1 MRPLD
6 DPAVNVRE
14 NSDSRPSERD
24 GENKIT
30 GCSKFSCIAFFRWRH
45 QHIFK
50 HPSVTKLQKTLI
62 SLPVDRSCSKETGV
76 ANRRPE
82 SNQTARTERE
92 RSHGKNG
99 GYCWAEITLAEY
111 KMSWQRRR
119 GMCEHRFRDILPS
132 FEGKRDFLK
141 TTVKFHTWHVAQNVL

>member
-50 HPSVTKLQKTLI
+50 HPSVTKLQKHL
-62 SLPVDRSCSKETGV
+62 SPCQLTGAVQKRLEWRIEDQSPIRQRGLRESV
-76 ANRRPE
+76 ATGRME
-82 SNQTARTERE
+82 
-92 RSHGKNG
+92 
-99 GYCWAEITLAEY
+99 
-111 KMSWQRRR
+111 
-119 GMCEHRFRDILPS
+119 DIV
-132 FEGKRDFLK
+132 GLK
-141 TTVKFHTWHVAQNVL
+141 LH